1 MILLFFQVGTSPISI
16 LPFLLIALVF
26 LFVSKVT
33 LNSIRKEIIE
43 FKQTMDKPTLNG
55 QLMFKSGE
63 CLINFF
69 KWGLIGTIISS
80 ILLILE
86 GPYKDLYS
94 LIGGLIA
101 LFTAVYM
108 FSRTIAI
115 AFYLKGGKSE

>member
-1 MILLFFQVGTSPISI
+1 MFSLLPVVLFI
-16 LPFLLIALVF
+16 LIAFLVYKRI
-26 LFVSKVT
+26 LISVK
-33 LNSIRKEIIE
+33 KEISE

-63 CLINFF
+63 CLINLF